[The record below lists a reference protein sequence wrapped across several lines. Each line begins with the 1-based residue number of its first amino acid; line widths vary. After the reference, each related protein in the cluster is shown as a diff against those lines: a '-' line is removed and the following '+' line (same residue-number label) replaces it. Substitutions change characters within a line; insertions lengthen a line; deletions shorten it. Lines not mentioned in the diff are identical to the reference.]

1 MSSFEKN
8 LEKYAELAV
17 KVGINVQK
25 DQTLVIMTSISCA
38 DFVRKVAL
46 KAFEAGAKDVIV
58 DWEDDQFKAI
68 RLRHAPEESLKEYPM
83 WKVGGFEEL
92 ARNGA
97 AFLQIYAPNADLLK
111 GIHPERIAKANKASA
126 VARDGFLS
134 YLRNSKVSWL
144 MVSIP
149 TPEWSAKVF
158 PDLDEETRVA
168 KLWELIFKLTRVDAE
183 DPVEAWKQ
191 HIDHLAEKQNLL
203 NAKRYAKL
211 HFKAP
216 GTDLIV
222 ELAERHLWV
231 SASSYNEDGVLYV
244 PNLPTEEVFTM
255 PSRNGVNG
263 TVTSTKPLSYNGSLI
278 DGFTFTFEQG
288 RIVKATAEKGKE
300 VLQRLLDMDE
310 GAKYLGEVA
319 LVPHDSP
326 ISNSNLIYYN
336 TLFDENA
343 SCHLAI
349 GNAYPFCL
357 EGGTTMSK
365 EELETHG
372 ANISFTHVDF
382 MIGSADL
389 DIDGITAN
397 GSREPLFRHG
407 NWVNE

>member
-1 MSSFEKN
+1 MSSFELN

-25 DQTLVIMTSISCA
+25 GQTLVIMTSISCA

-58 DWEDDQFKAI
+58 DWDDDEFKAI
-68 RLRHAPEESLKEYPM
+68 RLAHAPEESLKEYPM
-83 WKVGGFEEL
+83 WKANGFEEL
-92 ARNGA
+92 AREGA

-111 GIHPERIAKANKASA
+111 GIHPERIAKANKAAA

-158 PDLDEETRVA
+158 PELNEEARVA

-183 DPVEAWKQ
+183 DPIEAWRQ
-191 HIDHLAEKQNLL
+191 HIDLLEKKQDLL

-216 GTDLIV
+216 GTDLEV
-222 ELAERHLWV
+222 ELAQRHLWV
-231 SASSYNEDGVLYV
+231 SASSHNENGVLYV

-263 TVTSTKPLSYNGSLI
+263 TVRSTKPLSYNGSLI

-288 RIVKATAEKGKE
+288 KIVKATAEKGEE

-365 EELETHG
+365 EELAAHS
-372 ANISFTHVDF
+372 ANNSLTHVDF
-382 MIGSADL
+382 MIGSAEM
-389 DIDGITAN
+389 DIDGITVDGN
-397 GSREPLFRHG
+397 REPLFRQG
-407 NWVNE
+407 NWVE